1 MLNTANGVNILKSNA
16 NYNLLLNKIIV
27 LTSQQS
33 QDRFLIFNMI
43 NNQYSFDILQKND
56 EMFKAN
62 SYDNLNMK
70 NMSNMKVTQNQFYQN
85 PLHSLTNFN
94 SIPTQYNLFSSNSA
108 NYNNSYSKQSFV
120 QQSTAQPV
128 RQSFS

>member
-62 SYDNLNMK
+62 SYNNLNMN
-70 NMSNMKVTQNQFYQN
+70 NMGSMKVT
-85 PLHSLTNFN
+85 
-94 SIPTQYNLFSSNSA
+94 
-108 NYNNSYSKQSFV
+108 
-120 QQSTAQPV
+120 
-128 RQSFS
+128 